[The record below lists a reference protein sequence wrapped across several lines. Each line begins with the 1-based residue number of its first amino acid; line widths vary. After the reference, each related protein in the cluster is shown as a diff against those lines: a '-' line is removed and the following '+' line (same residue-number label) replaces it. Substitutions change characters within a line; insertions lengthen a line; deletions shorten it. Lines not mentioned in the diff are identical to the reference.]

1 VQVGVLDYTFV
12 STALLPLA
20 IGVIMF
26 GLGLALT
33 LGDFARVVQYPR
45 AVVVGL
51 VVQTVVLVPV
61 AFAIAK
67 LLALPPLLA
76 IGLML
81 LAAAPGGAM
90 ANVFSHLAHGD
101 VALNVTLTAINS
113 LLALAWLP
121 LVMNWSLAHFL
132 GAEQYVPPPT
142 QKIIDV
148 ATFIVLPVIV
158 GMVVRQ
164 LWPALARRAESP
176 VRLASVLLLACVVAL
191 TIVTSRETL
200 AASFAAVGVAC
211 IVLNLVSM
219 GLGYAIPRLAGLPTP
234 QVISISFEIGVHN
247 AAVAIFM
254 AMQVLNEDVAA
265 VPAALYG
272 LVMIATASIAVTW
285 LRHRHA
291 RNTVAIGQVQE

>member
-1 VQVGVLDYTFV
+1 MLDYTFV

-132 GAEQYVPPPT
+132 GAEQYVSPPT

-191 TIVTSRETL
+191 TIVTSHETL

-219 GLGYAIPRLAGLPTP
+219 GLGYAIPRLAGLPMP

-291 RNTVAIGQVQE
+291 RNTVAIGQVQG

>member
-1 VQVGVLDYTFV
+1 LDYTFV

-164 LWPALARRAESP
+164 LWPAPARRAESP

-191 TIVTSRETL
+191 TIVTSHETL

>member
-1 VQVGVLDYTFV
+1 LDYTFV

-20 IGVIMF
+20 VAAIMF

-33 LGDFARVVQYPR
+33 LEDFARVVQYPR
-45 AVVVGL
+45 AAVVGL
-51 VVQTVVLVPV
+51 LVQTVVLVPV

-81 LAAAPGGAM
+81 LAASPGGAM
-90 ANVFSHLAHGD
+90 ANLFSHLARGD
-101 VALNVTLTAINS
+101 VALNITLTAINS

-142 QKIIDV
+142 QKIMEV

-158 GMVVRQ
+158 GMVLRR
-164 LWPALARRAESP
+164 LRPALARRAERP

-191 TIVTSRETL
+191 TIVTSRDTL

-211 IVLNLVSM
+211 IVFNLVSM
-219 GLGYAIPRLAGLPTP
+219 GLGYAIPRLAALPMP
-234 QVISISFEIGVHN
+234 QVISISFEVGVHN

-254 AMQVLNEDVAA
+254 AMQVLKQDAAA

-272 LVMIATASIAVTW
+272 LVMIATASITATW

-291 RNTVAIGQVQE
+291 RNAVAIGQIQE

>member
-1 VQVGVLDYTFV
+1 MLDYTFV

-191 TIVTSRETL
+191 TIVTSHETL

-291 RNTVAIGQVQE
+291 RNTVAIGQVQG

>member
-1 VQVGVLDYTFV
+1 VLDYTFV

-45 AVVVGL
+45 AVVIGL

>member
-1 VQVGVLDYTFV
+1 VEVGVLDYTFV

-20 IGVIMF
+20 VAAIMF

-33 LGDFARVVQYPR
+33 LEDFARVVQYPR
-45 AVVVGL
+45 AAVVGL
-51 VVQTVVLVPV
+51 LVQTVVLVPV

-81 LAAAPGGAM
+81 LAASPGGAM
-90 ANVFSHLAHGD
+90 ANVFSHLARGD
-101 VALNVTLTAINS
+101 VALNITLTAINS

-142 QKIIDV
+142 QKIMEV

-158 GMVVRQ
+158 GMVLRR
-164 LWPALARRAESP
+164 LRPALARRAESP

-191 TIVTSRETL
+191 TIVISRDTL

-211 IVLNLVSM
+211 IVFNLVSM
-219 GLGYAIPRLAGLPTP
+219 GLGYAIPRLAGLPMP
-234 QVISISFEIGVHN
+234 QVISISFEVGVHN

-254 AMQVLNEDVAA
+254 AMQVLKQDAAA

-272 LVMIATASIAVTW
+272 LVMIATASITVTW
-285 LRHRHA
+285 LRHRHV
-291 RNTVAIGQVQE
+291 RNAVAIGQVQE

>member
-1 VQVGVLDYTFV
+1 LDYTFV

-164 LWPALARRAESP
+164 LWPAPARRAESP

-191 TIVTSRETL
+191 TIVTSHETL

-234 QVISISFEIGVHN
+234 QVISISFEIGGHH

-291 RNTVAIGQVQE
+291 RNTVAIGQVQG

>member
-1 VQVGVLDYTFV
+1 VLDYTFV

-20 IGVIMF
+20 VAAIMF

-33 LGDFARVVQYPR
+33 LEDFARVVQYPR
-45 AVVVGL
+45 AAVVGL
-51 VVQTVVLVPV
+51 LVQTVVLVPV

-81 LAAAPGGAM
+81 LAASPGGAM
-90 ANVFSHLAHGD
+90 ANVFSHLARGD
-101 VALNVTLTAINS
+101 VALNITLTAINS

-142 QKIIDV
+142 QKIMEV

-158 GMVVRQ
+158 GMVLRR
-164 LWPALARRAESP
+164 LRPALARRAERP

-191 TIVTSRETL
+191 TIVTSRDTL

-211 IVLNLVSM
+211 IVFNLVSM
-219 GLGYAIPRLAGLPTP
+219 GLGYVIPRLAGLPMP
-234 QVISISFEIGVHN
+234 QVISISFEVGVHN

-254 AMQVLNEDVAA
+254 AMQVLKEDAAA

-272 LVMIATASIAVTW
+272 LVMIATASITVTW

-291 RNTVAIGQVQE
+291 RNAVAIGQVQE

>member
-1 VQVGVLDYTFV
+1 VEVGVLDYTFV

-20 IGVIMF
+20 VAAIMF

-33 LGDFARVVQYPR
+33 LEDFARVVQYPR
-45 AVVVGL
+45 AAVVGL
-51 VVQTVVLVPV
+51 LVQTVVLVPV

-81 LAAAPGGAM
+81 LAASPGGAM
-90 ANVFSHLAHGD
+90 ANVFSHLARGD
-101 VALNVTLTAINS
+101 VALNITLTAINS

-142 QKIIDV
+142 QKIMEV

-158 GMVVRQ
+158 GMVLRR
-164 LWPALARRAESP
+164 LRPALARRAERP
-176 VRLASVLLLACVVAL
+176 VRLASVLLLACVVEL
-191 TIVTSRETL
+191 TIVTSRDTL

-211 IVLNLVSM
+211 IVFNLVSM
-219 GLGYAIPRLAGLPTP
+219 GLGYAIPRLAALPMP
-234 QVISISFEIGVHN
+234 QVISISFEVGVHN

-254 AMQVLNEDVAA
+254 AMQVLKQDAAA

-272 LVMIATASIAVTW
+272 LVMIATASITVTW

-291 RNTVAIGQVQE
+291 RNAVAIGQVQE

>member
-1 VQVGVLDYTFV
+1 LDYTFV

-20 IGVIMF
+20 VAAIMF

-33 LGDFARVVQYPR
+33 LEDFARVVQYPR
-45 AVVVGL
+45 AAVVGL
-51 VVQTVVLVPV
+51 LVQTVVLVPV

-81 LAAAPGGAM
+81 LAASPGGAM
-90 ANVFSHLAHGD
+90 ANVFSHLARGD
-101 VALNVTLTAINS
+101 VALNITLTAINS

-142 QKIIDV
+142 QKIMEV

-158 GMVVRQ
+158 GMVLRR
-164 LWPALARRAESP
+164 LRPALARRAERP

-191 TIVTSRETL
+191 TIVISRDTL

-211 IVLNLVSM
+211 IVFNLVSM
-219 GLGYAIPRLAGLPTP
+219 GLGYAIPRLAGLPMP
-234 QVISISFEIGVHN
+234 QVISISFEVGVHN

-254 AMQVLNEDVAA
+254 AMQVLKQDAAA

-272 LVMIATASIAVTW
+272 LVMIATASITVTW
-285 LRHRHA
+285 LRHRHV
-291 RNTVAIGQVQE
+291 RNAVAIGQVQE

>member
-1 VQVGVLDYTFV
+1 MLDYTFV

-20 IGVIMF
+20 VAAIMF

-33 LGDFARVVQYPR
+33 LEDFARVVQYPR
-45 AVVVGL
+45 AAVVGL
-51 VVQTVVLVPV
+51 LVQTVVLVPV

-81 LAAAPGGAM
+81 LAASPGGAM
-90 ANVFSHLAHGD
+90 ANVFSHLARGD
-101 VALNVTLTAINS
+101 VALNITLTAINS

-142 QKIIDV
+142 QKIMEV

-158 GMVVRQ
+158 GMVLRR
-164 LWPALARRAESP
+164 LRPALARRAERP

-191 TIVTSRETL
+191 TIVTSRDTL

-211 IVLNLVSM
+211 IVFNLVSM
-219 GLGYAIPRLAGLPTP
+219 GLGYAIPRLAALPMP
-234 QVISISFEIGVHN
+234 QVISISFEVGVHN

-254 AMQVLNEDVAA
+254 AMQVLKQDAAA

-272 LVMIATASIAVTW
+272 LVMIATASITVTW

-291 RNTVAIGQVQE
+291 RNAVAIGQVQE

>member
-1 VQVGVLDYTFV
+1 MLDYTFV

-33 LGDFARVVQYPR
+33 LQDFGRVVQYPR

-51 VVQTVVLVPV
+51 LVQTVVLVPV

-81 LAAAPGGAM
+81 LAASPGGAM
-90 ANVFSHLAHGD
+90 ANVFSHLSHGD

-142 QKIIDV
+142 QKIMEV
-148 ATFIVLPVIV
+148 AMFIVLPVIV

-164 LWPALARRAESP
+164 LGPTLASRAERP
-176 VRLASVLLLACVVAL
+176 VRLASVLLLASVVAL
-191 TIVTSRETL
+191 TIVTSRGTL
-200 AASFAAVGVAC
+200 AASFTAVGVAC

-219 GLGYAIPRLAGLPTP
+219 ALGYAIPRLAGLPMP
-234 QVISISFEIGVHN
+234 QVISISFEVGVHN
-247 AAVAIFM
+247 AAVAMFM
-254 AMQVLNEDVAA
+254 ATRVLNQDAAA

-272 LVMIATASIAVTW
+272 LVMITTAAIVVTW
-285 LRHRHA
+285 LRYGHA
-291 RNTVAIGQVQE
+291 RNTVAIGQARD

>member
-1 VQVGVLDYTFV
+1 LDYTFV

-20 IGVIMF
+20 IAAIMF

-45 AVVVGL
+45 AAVVGL
-51 VVQTVVLVPV
+51 LVQTVVLVPV

-81 LAAAPGGAM
+81 LAASPGGAM
-90 ANVFSHLAHGD
+90 ANVFSHLARGD
-101 VALNVTLTAINS
+101 VALNITLTAINS

-142 QKIIDV
+142 QKIMEV

-158 GMVVRQ
+158 GMALRR
-164 LWPALARRAESP
+164 LLPALARRAESP

-191 TIVTSRETL
+191 TIVTSRDTL

-211 IVLNLVSM
+211 IVFNLVSM
-219 GLGYAIPRLAGLPTP
+219 GLGYAIPRLAGLPMP
-234 QVISISFEIGVHN
+234 QVISISFEVGVHN

-254 AMQVLNEDVAA
+254 AMQVLKQDAAA

-272 LVMIATASIAVTW
+272 LVMIATASITVTW

-291 RNTVAIGQVQE
+291 RNAVAIGQVQE

>member
-1 VQVGVLDYTFV
+1 VEVGVLDYTFV

-20 IGVIMF
+20 VAAIMF

-33 LGDFARVVQYPR
+33 LEDFARVVQYPR
-45 AVVVGL
+45 AAVVGL
-51 VVQTVVLVPV
+51 LVQTVVLVPV

-81 LAAAPGGAM
+81 LAASPGGAM
-90 ANVFSHLAHGD
+90 ANVFSHLARGD
-101 VALNVTLTAINS
+101 VALNITLTAINS

-142 QKIIDV
+142 QKIMEV

-158 GMVVRQ
+158 GMVLRR
-164 LWPALARRAESP
+164 LRPALARRAERP

-191 TIVTSRETL
+191 TIVTSRDTL

-211 IVLNLVSM
+211 IVFNLVSM
-219 GLGYAIPRLAGLPTP
+219 GLGYAIPRLAALPMP
-234 QVISISFEIGVHN
+234 QVISISFEVGVHN

-254 AMQVLNEDVAA
+254 AMQVLKQDAAA

-272 LVMIATASIAVTW
+272 LVMIATASITVTW

-291 RNTVAIGQVQE
+291 RNAVAIGQVQE

>member
-1 VQVGVLDYTFV
+1 MGVLDYTFV

-164 LWPALARRAESP
+164 LWPALARRTESP

-291 RNTVAIGQVQE
+291 RNTVAIGQVQG

>member
-1 VQVGVLDYTFV
+1 VLDYTFV

-20 IGVIMF
+20 VGVIMF

-51 VVQTVVLVPV
+51 LVQTVVLVPV

-101 VALNVTLTAINS
+101 VALNITLTAINS

-121 LVMNWSLAHFL
+121 LVMNWSLAYFL

-142 QKIIDV
+142 QKIMEV

-158 GMVVRQ
+158 GMVVRR
-164 LWPALARRAESP
+164 LWPPLARRAESP
-176 VRLASVLLLACVVAL
+176 LRLASVLLLACVVAL
-191 TIVTSRETL
+191 TIVTSRDTL

-219 GLGYAIPRLAGLPTP
+219 GIGYAIPRLAGLPVP
-234 QVISISFEIGVHN
+234 QVISISFEVGVHN

-254 AMQVLNEDVAA
+254 AMQVLKEDAAA

-272 LVMIATASIAVTW
+272 LVMIATASITVTW

-291 RNTVAIGQVQE
+291 RNAVAIGQAQE

>member
-1 VQVGVLDYTFV
+1 MLDYTFV

-20 IGVIMF
+20 VAAIMF

-33 LGDFARVVQYPR
+33 LEDFARVVQYPR
-45 AVVVGL
+45 AAVVGL
-51 VVQTVVLVPV
+51 LVQTVVLVPV

-81 LAAAPGGAM
+81 LAASPGGAM
-90 ANVFSHLAHGD
+90 ANVFSHLARGD
-101 VALNVTLTAINS
+101 VALNITLTAINS

-142 QKIIDV
+142 QKIMEV

-158 GMVVRQ
+158 GMVLRR
-164 LWPALARRAESP
+164 LRPALARRAERP

-191 TIVTSRETL
+191 TIVTSRDTL

-211 IVLNLVSM
+211 IVFNLVSM
-219 GLGYAIPRLAGLPTP
+219 GLGYVIPRLAGLPMP
-234 QVISISFEIGVHN
+234 QVISISFEVGVHN

-254 AMQVLNEDVAA
+254 AMQVLKEDAAA

-272 LVMIATASIAVTW
+272 LVMIATASITVTW

-291 RNTVAIGQVQE
+291 RNAVAIVQVQE

>member
-1 VQVGVLDYTFV
+1 
-12 STALLPLA
+12 
-20 IGVIMF
+20 MF

-33 LGDFARVVQYPR
+33 LEDFARVVQYPR
-45 AVVVGL
+45 AAVVGL
-51 VVQTVVLVPV
+51 LVQTVVLVPV

-81 LAAAPGGAM
+81 LAASPGGAM
-90 ANVFSHLAHGD
+90 ANVFSHLARGD
-101 VALNVTLTAINS
+101 VALNITLTAINS

-142 QKIIDV
+142 QKIMEV

-158 GMVVRQ
+158 GMVLRR
-164 LWPALARRAESP
+164 LRPALARRAERP

-191 TIVTSRETL
+191 TIVTSRDTL

-211 IVLNLVSM
+211 IVFNLVSM
-219 GLGYAIPRLAGLPTP
+219 GLGYAIPRLAALPMP
-234 QVISISFEIGVHN
+234 QVISISFEVGVHN

-254 AMQVLNEDVAA
+254 AMQVLKQDAAA

-272 LVMIATASIAVTW
+272 LVMIATASITVTW

-291 RNTVAIGQVQE
+291 RNAVAIGQVQE

>member
-1 VQVGVLDYTFV
+1 MDYTFV

-45 AVVVGL
+45 AVVIGL

>member
-1 VQVGVLDYTFV
+1 MDYTFV

-164 LWPALARRAESP
+164 LWPALARRTESP

-191 TIVTSRETL
+191 TIVTSHETL

-219 GLGYAIPRLAGLPTP
+219 GLGYAIPRLAGLPMP

-291 RNTVAIGQVQE
+291 RNTVAIGQVQG

>member
-1 VQVGVLDYTFV
+1 MLDYTFV

-191 TIVTSRETL
+191 TIVTSHETL

-219 GLGYAIPRLAGLPTP
+219 GLGYAIPRLAGLPMP

-291 RNTVAIGQVQE
+291 RNTVAIGQVQG

>member
-1 VQVGVLDYTFV
+1 MLDYTFV

-164 LWPALARRAESP
+164 LWPAPARRAESP

-191 TIVTSRETL
+191 TIVTSHETL

-291 RNTVAIGQVQE
+291 RNTVAIGQVQG

>member
-1 VQVGVLDYTFV
+1 VEVGVLDYTFV

-20 IGVIMF
+20 VAAIMF

-33 LGDFARVVQYPR
+33 LEDFARVVQYPR
-45 AVVVGL
+45 AAVVGL
-51 VVQTVVLVPV
+51 LVQTVVLVPV

-81 LAAAPGGAM
+81 LAASPGGAM
-90 ANVFSHLAHGD
+90 ANVFSHLARGD
-101 VALNVTLTAINS
+101 VALNITLTAINS

-142 QKIIDV
+142 QKIMEV

-158 GMVVRQ
+158 GMVLRR
-164 LWPALARRAESP
+164 LRPTLARRAERP

-191 TIVTSRETL
+191 TIVTSRDTL

-211 IVLNLVSM
+211 IVFNLVSM
-219 GLGYAIPRLAGLPTP
+219 GLGYAIPRLAALPMP
-234 QVISISFEIGVHN
+234 QVISISFEVGVHN

-254 AMQVLNEDVAA
+254 AMQVLKQDAAA

-272 LVMIATASIAVTW
+272 LVMIATASITVTW

-291 RNTVAIGQVQE
+291 RNAVAIGQVQE

>member
-1 VQVGVLDYTFV
+1 MDYTFV

-164 LWPALARRAESP
+164 LWPAPARRAESP

-191 TIVTSRETL
+191 TIVTSHETL

-291 RNTVAIGQVQE
+291 RNTVAIGQVQG

>member
-1 VQVGVLDYTFV
+1 LDYTFV

-164 LWPALARRAESP
+164 LWPAPARRAESP

-191 TIVTSRETL
+191 TIVTSHESL

-291 RNTVAIGQVQE
+291 RNTVAIGQVQG